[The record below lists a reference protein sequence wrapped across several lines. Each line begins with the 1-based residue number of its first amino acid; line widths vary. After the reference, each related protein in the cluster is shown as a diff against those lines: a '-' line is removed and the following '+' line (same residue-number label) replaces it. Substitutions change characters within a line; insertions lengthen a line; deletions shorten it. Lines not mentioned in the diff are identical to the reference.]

1 MSARTVWKLPQNAKK
16 KKKKIEEIHD
26 TSSSRNLFKTKCL
39 FSLSELAY
47 KYCGLFAKV

>member
-16 KKKKIEEIHD
+16 IYIEEIHD